1 MISGSDFKPF
11 QPVLVGGREEK
22 RNEDRDGIM
31 THVKACEEK
40 TPARSSSIFAGFSNP
55 QASTNRNSEGHSVQL
70 RPGAQNENNPQQ
82 RDWER
87 GVWDLVFHSYYGNLT
102 RDNVCG

>member
-1 MISGSDFKPF
+1 MVWYGI
-11 QPVLVGGREEK
+11 VLYCVLLL
-22 RNEDRDGIM
+22 
-31 THVKACEEK
+31 
-40 TPARSSSIFAGFSNP
+40 
-55 QASTNRNSEGHSVQL
+55 QL

>member
-1 MISGSDFKPF
+1 MDMDNDM
-11 QPVLVGGREEK
+11 QNGG
-22 RNEDRDGIM
+22 N
-31 THVKACEEK
+31 VQL
-40 TPARSSSIFAGFSNP
+40 SSFSSYLP
-55 QASTNRNSEGHSVQL
+55 SPMSCCCTSNRKYSVQL

-82 RDWER
+82 RAWER

>member
-1 MISGSDFKPF
+1 M
-11 QPVLVGGREEK
+11 
-22 RNEDRDGIM
+22 
-31 THVKACEEK
+31 
-40 TPARSSSIFAGFSNP
+40 
-55 QASTNRNSEGHSVQL
+55 QL

-102 RDNVCG
+102 RDSVAVEAMAIVFCLVFLVSAGNL

>member
-1 MISGSDFKPF
+1 MNS
-11 QPVLVGGREEK
+11 
-22 RNEDRDGIM
+22 
-31 THVKACEEK
+31 H
-40 TPARSSSIFAGFSNP
+40 PASLRSF
-55 QASTNRNSEGHSVQL
+55 SVQL